1 MLRQARARVTLATL
15 SALAY
20 AGVLTYAI
28 AREPAFA
35 AAIAGIGGIGG
46 VMLAFVLAG
55 SEELL
60 VWAIACIGGAYA
72 LSLVAHGSTID
83 PRAPL
88 VALGLFACAELASWS
103 LQERSVRAT
112 PRAIAAA
119 RTLAVAALGLSGLAA
134 AALVLA
140 VSAVPAGRGVAWT
153 VLGAAAAVAI
163 LGVAA
168 RLAQRAR

>member
-1 MLRQARARVTLATL
+1 M
-15 SALAY
+15 LAY
-20 AGVLTYAI
+20 AV

-35 AAIAGIGGIGG
+35 AAIAGIGGIGA
-46 VMLAFVLAG
+46 VMLAFVLVG

-60 VWAIACIGGAYA
+60 VWAIACLGGAYA
-72 LSLVAHGSTID
+72 LSLVAHGSAID

-103 LQERSVRAT
+103 LQERHARAT
-112 PRAIAAA
+112 PHAITGARAF
-119 RTLAVAALGLSGLAA
+119 AVAALALSGLAA

-140 VSAVPAGRGVAWT
+140 ISAVPAGNGVAWT